1 MGVQVTKLNSQK
13 CDIDASVIKNNTNRR
28 DVPGHLA
35 VQVDNCQLS
44 PEEYTLYGVN
54 TKGGM
59 TSGTGVQAVD
69 TITDQNNNFFLL
81 FNIKELRTKEQLD
94 DRTIEIVIKTN
105 GHELGRDT
113 INDVS
118 GIYLG

>member
-1 MGVQVTKLNSQK
+1 MGVQVTKLDPQK
-13 CDIDASVIKNNTNRR
+13 CDLNNSVIKNNTNRK
-28 DVPGHLA
+28 DIPGHLA
-35 VQVDNCQLS
+35 VQVDNCQLP
-44 PEEYTLYGVN
+44 PEEYTLYGVT

-81 FNIKELRTKEQLD
+81 FNIKELRAKKQLD
-94 DRTIEIVIKTN
+94 DTTIEIVIKTN

-113 INDVS
+113 INDIS

>member
-1 MGVQVTKLNSQK
+1 MGVQVTKLDPKK
-13 CDIDASVIKNNTNRR
+13 CDIDASVIKNNTNRK
-28 DVPGHLA
+28 DIPGHLA
-35 VQVDNCQLS
+35 VQVDNCHLS
-44 PEEYTLYGVN
+44 PEAYTLYGVN

-59 TSGTGVQAVD
+59 TSGTGVQAAD

-81 FNIKELRTKEQLD
+81 FNIKELRATSQLNDATK
-94 DRTIEIVIKTN
+94 EIVIKTD

-113 INDVS
+113 INDIS